1 MKEVA
6 DETSRVD
13 LYFDA
18 GSTKGSIGIAS
29 MVNGFLLSGT
39 KDKSSTQISNELD
52 ALGAFYESNVGHE
65 NAILTIYALRENILP
80 ILHVLKDAINNLAF
94 QEQEVEELISDR
106 KQKFFVNMEK
116 VSFLAQRSFQQRMFD
131 GSSYSRIMQVEDY
144 DTISVPEM
152 KSFFKENYLNGLTKV
167 VVVGN
172 FDQDQVDEIIDLTGS
187 WSCDSLIEFEKSIN
201 NTPGVHHTEK
211 SGALQTAIR
220 VGRILFNKTHQDFV
234 DFQVLNTILGDYFGS
249 RLMSNIRE
257 DKGYTYG
264 IGSMLAELHET
275 GYFLIATEVGKDVK
289 DATLNEI
296 KHEIERLRTEL
307 VDHHELEL
315 VKNYLL
321 GQLLKS
327 ADGPF
332 SLIDLYM
339 GLEAFNLDMDFY
351 NKSIEAIQQITPER
365 IRELATKYLIWEEM
379 TIVSAG

>member
-29 MVNGFLLSGT
+29 MVNGLLLSGT